1 MRSDG
6 HRGTLL
12 GILAC
17 AVALTS
23 AVACGLPAS
32 AAGSPAANAHPAVPR
47 AAAAAAGY
55 WHTSGS
61 QILDS
66 QGNPVRISGI
76 NWYGFETNSEAP
88 NGLWSQD
95 YKAVIDDIRDLGYN
109 TIRLPWSDQVVEDD
123 PVPDIIGFYG
133 SGGPINTDLKGLHS
147 LEVMDKIVDYAGQ
160 DGLKVILDNHRS
172 EAGNSAEQNGLWY
185 TAQYP
190 ESAWINDW
198 TALAKRYANNSA
210 VIGVDLRNEP
220 HTPGY
225 QSYGTGATWG
235 TGSLT
240 TDWRLAAE
248 RAGDAVL
255 AVNPNLL
262 IAVEGID
269 VYQAPGSGTSDADW
283 WGGNLEGAAQYP
295 VALSVPNR
303 LVYSAHDYG
312 PDLFQ
317 QSWFNSSTTPAS
329 LAAVWNKFWGYLATS
344 NTVPV
349 WVGEFGT
356 TNTASD
362 ISSTVPGSQGQ
373 WFSSLVQYIKSN
385 NLDWTYWALNGEDSF
400 ALLDNQ
406 YDPAPVSAQKQAL
419 LAGIQAENPGGGQA
433 AAPTALAV
441 TGATGTSVSLS
452 WSASAG
458 ASGYTVYRNGTAVGT
473 PTGTSYTDT
482 GLSPGTAYTYTVA
495 ANGSGGTSAPS
506 ASVTATT
513 ATDGGGASSGCT
525 AVFQVTNQWQ
535 GGFQANV
542 TITNTGT
549 SATTGWTVT
558 WQIPN
563 GQQIVSTWNAAASQ
577 SGQTETATSE
587 DYNGALAPA
596 ASTSFGL
603 QGSGNGSGSV
613 TVPVLSCAAR

>member
-1 MRSDG
+1 MRSHG
-6 HRGTLL
+6 RRSTLL
-12 GILAC
+12 GILAG

-32 AAGSPAANAHPAVPR
+32 AAGSHSAAAHPSVPR
-47 AAAAAAGY
+47 AASAGSGY

-76 NWYGFETNSEAP
+76 NWYGFETSSEAP

-95 YKAVIDDIRDLGYN
+95 YKAVIDDIRDLGYD
-109 TIRLPWSDQVVEDD
+109 TIRLPWSDQVVEDN
-123 PVPDIIGFYG
+123 PVPSVISFYG

-147 LEVMDKIVDYAGQ
+147 LDVMGKIIDYAGQ

-190 ESAWINDW
+190 ESSWINDW
-198 TALAKRYANNSA
+198 TTLAKRYANNPT
-210 VIGVDLRNEP
+210 VVGVDLRNEP
-220 HTPGY
+220 HTP
-225 QSYGTGATWG
+225 SSEPYGTGATWG
-235 TGSLT
+235 TGSTT

-269 VYQAPGSGTSDADW
+269 VYQASGSSTSDSGW

-295 VALSVPNR
+295 VQLSVPNR

-317 QSWFNSSTTPAS
+317 QTWFNSSTTYES
-329 LAAVWNKFWGYLATS
+329 LAAVWNKFWGYLAAS
-344 NTVPV
+344 NTAPV

-362 ISSTVPGSQGQ
+362 ISSSTPGSQGQ

-385 NLDWTYWALNGEDSF
+385 NLNWTYWALNGEDSF

-406 YDPAPVSAQKQAL
+406 YDPSPVSAQKQAL
-419 LAGIQAENPGGGQA
+419 LASIQASNSGGGGQGSG
-433 AAPTALAV
+433 APATPTGLTV
-441 TGATGTSVSLS
+441 TGTTGTSVSLN
-452 WSASAG
+452 WSASTG
-458 ASGYTVYRNGTAVGT
+458 ASGYTVYRNGTVIGT

-482 GLSPGTAYTYTVA
+482 ALSSGTAYTYTVA
-495 ANGSGGTSAPS
+495 ANGSGSASAPS
-506 ASVTATT
+506 SSVTATT
-513 ATDGGGASSGCT
+513 STGGGASSGCT
-525 AVFQVTNQWQ
+525 AVFQISSQWQ

-542 TITNTGT
+542 TITNVGA

-558 WQIPN
+558 WQIPS
-563 GQQIVSTWNAAASQ
+563 GQQIISVWNAAASQ
-577 SGQTETATSE
+577 GGQTETATNES
-587 DYNGALAPA
+587 YNGAIASA
-596 ASTSFGL
+596 ASTSFGI
-603 QGSGNGSGSV
+603 QGSGSA
-613 TVPVLSCAAR
+613 TAPVLSCATP